1 MGDPIIQADEHIRV
15 SLSVHA
21 KTEQDAIKALEA
33 LSRLA
38 AGFAFDGLWVM
49 CVVEREADDP

>member
-1 MGDPIIQADEHIRV
+1 MGELVQADEHVRV

-33 LSRLA
+33 LSRVA

-49 CVVEREADDP
+49 FVMEKEKDDP